1 MERMQFTAE
10 QIIQILK
17 EGRERITFGRSAA
30 NIRGCLERGNLS
42 VQWMTQGTDPTD
54 LSDAEWA
61 VRAPLILPAKPGG
74 RPRTTDMREVLNV
87 IFYLLRGGGAWR
99 LLPRLPRE
107 LSAWQPGKV
116 RQTLSPRHSWGH
128 YFVGPFC
135 PVGRFWGHYC
145 SPHPASGSGISS
157 SLLALETSIATTALA
172 LSSQKP
178 ETFRGGDVPFEIE
191 S

>member
-1 MERMQFTAE
+1 MERKQFTAE

-54 LSDAEWA
+54 LSDAEWG
-61 VRAPLILPAKPGG
+61 VRAPLIPPAKPGG

-107 LSAWQPGKV
+107 LPAWQPGKV
-116 RQTLSPRHSWGH
+116 RRTLSPRHSWGH
-128 YFVGPFC
+128 YFVAAFLSCRQILGALLFAASSERPRYLLVTTRLRDLYRYYC
-135 PVGRFWGHYC
+135 PRSQQPEARNISRGRC
-145 SPHPASGSGISS
+145 
-157 SLLALETSIATTALA
+157 T
-172 LSSQKP
+172 
-178 ETFRGGDVPFEIE
+178 V
-191 S
+191 